1 MVRICCILGD
11 ICRQVY
17 RPRTIS
23 SESASAL
30 ARRLQQWSDDLPPEI
45 TVHSLLRNKAVPSYD
60 RHALQRLHLAHLNA
74 VILLTR
80 PFFFYIVATAVTKNV
95 PSAFP
100 AKAQARGTV
109 ARLARACVISAS
121 RSVDIVQNLFVDN
134 ARPLRP
140 PFLIYFMF
148 LAGLILLLDAY
159 RDKSLLLNP
168 ALASVKIIMASYA
181 PIDPSAN
188 RYHRIFE
195 EMETAISDEAAR
207 DLGQT
212 RDILGELLYG
222 KGSTPI
228 GATSAAI
235 EDKSP
240 GDMSLSQFLNDGT
253 MGFDTNLEDT
263 FNFDFD
269 ATSYWDTMMA
279 GDGEFRGTLLNAE
292 F

>member
-1 MVRICCILGD
+1 
-11 ICRQVY
+11 
-17 RPRTIS
+17 
-23 SESASAL
+23 
-30 ARRLQQWSDDLPPEI
+30 
-45 TVHSLLRNKAVPSYD
+45 
-60 RHALQRLHLAHLNA
+60 
-74 VILLTR
+74 
-80 PFFFYIVATAVTKNV
+80 
-95 PSAFP
+95 
-100 AKAQARGTV
+100 
-109 ARLARACVISAS
+109 
-121 RSVDIVQNLFVDN
+121 
-134 ARPLRP
+134 
-140 PFLIYFMF
+140 MF